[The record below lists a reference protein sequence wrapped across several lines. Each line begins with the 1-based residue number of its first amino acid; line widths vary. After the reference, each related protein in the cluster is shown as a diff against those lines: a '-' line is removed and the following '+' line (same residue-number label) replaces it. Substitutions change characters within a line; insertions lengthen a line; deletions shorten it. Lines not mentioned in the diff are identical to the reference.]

1 MVVYGD
7 AVLMLNLLINYTLL
21 RGSARLGAC
30 APRQLRLWLGAAL
43 GAVYALLTY
52 IPGFGFLHSF
62 LAKLLTAGLM
72 LSCAFGWKRS
82 TFRLGGIFAFL
93 SLVLCGAV
101 YCVHTLQG
109 TPMGSEGYLLYPVS
123 FSALLLTAFAVCL
136 ACRML
141 LPTLQHADKS
151 LLPLS
156 ISLKGKTIHLT
167 ALRDTGNTLTDPLS
181 GAPVLTVYWKALRPL
196 LPKGLD
202 EAALQSPSE
211 ALASHR
217 TLSPRLIP
225 YRAVGTKR
233 GLLFAIPCTV
243 STEHKTQTQ
252 LVALSPTPVSD
263 GGAYEALIGG
273 TTHV

>member
-7 AVLMLNLLINYTLL
+7 AVLVLNLLINYTLL

-30 APRQLRLWLGAAL
+30 VPRQSRLWLGATL

-52 IPGFGFLHSF
+52 FPHFGFLHSIP
-62 LAKLLTAGLM
+62 AKLLTAGLM
-72 LSCAFGWKRS
+72 LCCAFGWKHS
-82 TFRLGGIFAFL
+82 TLRLGGIFAFL

-101 YCVHTLQG
+101 YSVHTLRG
-109 TPMGSEGYLLYPVS
+109 SPMAPDGYLLYPAS

-141 LPTLQHADKS
+141 LPTLQHDNKS

-156 ISLKGKTIHLT
+156 VSLKGKTVHLT

-196 LPKGLD
+196 LPKELD
-202 EAALQSPSE
+202 ETALESPSE
-211 ALASHR
+211 ALTFHR

-233 GLLFAIPCTV
+233 GLLLAIPCTV
-243 STEHKTQTQ
+243 STEQKTKTQ

-263 GGAYEALIGG
+263 GGAYDALIGG

>member
-1 MVVYGD
+1 MIVYGD
-7 AVLMLNLLINYTLL
+7 VVLVLNLLINYTLL

-30 APRQLRLWLGAAL
+30 APRQWRLWAGSAI
-43 GAVYALLTY
+43 GAVYALLSFL
-52 IPGFGFLHSF
+52 PPWGFLHS
-62 LAKLLTAGLM
+62 LPVKLLTAGLM
-72 LSCAFGWKRS
+72 LCCAFGWKPS
-82 TFRLGGIFAFL
+82 TLRLAGIFSFL

-101 YCVHTLQG
+101 YSIHTLR
-109 TPMGSEGYLLYPVS
+109 GSPIDRGGYLLYPVS

-141 LPTLQHADKS
+141 LPPLQHDEKS
-151 LLPLS
+151 LFPLS
-156 ISLKGKTIHLT
+156 VSLKGKTVRLT

-196 LPKGLD
+196 LPRTLD
-202 EAALQSPSE
+202 ETALQSPSE
-211 ALASHR
+211 ALTSLR
-217 TLSPRLIP
+217 SLSPRLIP

-233 GLLFAIPCTV
+233 GLLLAIPCTV
-243 STEHKTQTQ
+243 SLEHKTQTQ

-273 TTHV
+273 TTYV